1 MERTYSY
8 PQINLGV
15 KLSRLAA
22 NGLTKTILFEIKV
35 KQNCNHILWKP
46 IFNFIEFYAGIIHF
60 HISVLII
67 SYILMRDLKLSPT

>member
-35 KQNCNHILWKP
+35 KRHCNYIYYWKT
-46 IFNFIEFYAGIIHF
+46 IFNFIEIGVKFIFDIG
-60 HISVLII
+60 VVII
-67 SYILMRDLKLSPT
+67 SYILVRDIKCLPR